1 MKTKTMLMWGV
12 GAAAA
17 VGLGL
22 AMIGNARAGNDS
34 GGSKDDGNGNGG
46 GGDGNDDTPV
56 ISEVRHGIRHEG
68 CKHFEVVDPDAVEAW
83 ARDNAWHFA
92 TWALRLDEVRAN
104 PEPAIV
110 DALTLLFPEC
120 SWPPP
125 ASTTF
130 EAQRYSWTE
139 AMAMAKQM
147 AATMD
152 MAAAPGVPS
161 QDAAGAFIGHLTS
174 LAFGGGRR

>member
-1 MKTKTMLMWGV
+1 MKTKTMLIWGV

-17 VGLGL
+17 VGVGL
-22 AMIGNARAGNDS
+22 AMIGGTARAGEGP
-34 GGSKDDGNGNGG
+34 GGSGKDDEGNGKDDGPP
-46 GGDGNDDTPV
+46 T
-56 ISEVRHGIRHEG
+56 SEVRHGVRHEG
-68 CKHFEVVDPDAVEAW
+68 CDHFEVVDPDAVEAW

-92 TWALRLDEVRAN
+92 TWALRLDELRAN

-125 ASTTF
+125 AGTTF

-152 MAAAPGVPS
+152 LAPAPGTSSDAAAGV
-161 QDAAGAFIGHLTS
+161 FIGHLTS
-174 LAFGGGRR
+174 LAFGGGRRR

>member
-1 MKTKTMLMWGV
+1 MKTKTMLIWGV

-22 AMIGNARAGNDS
+22 AMIGTARAGEGS
-34 GGSKDDGNGNGG
+34 GGSGKDDEGNGK
-46 GGDGNDDTPV
+46 DDDSPPT
-56 ISEVRHGIRHEG
+56 SEVRHGISHEG
-68 CKHFEVVDPDAVEAW
+68 CNHFEVVDPDAVEAW

-130 EAQRYSWTE
+130 EPERYSWTE
-139 AMAMAKQM
+139 AMAKAKEMAS
-147 AATMD
+147 TMD
-152 MAAAPGVPS
+152 MAPAPGAPS
-161 QDAAGAFIGHLTS
+161 QDAAGVFIGHLTS